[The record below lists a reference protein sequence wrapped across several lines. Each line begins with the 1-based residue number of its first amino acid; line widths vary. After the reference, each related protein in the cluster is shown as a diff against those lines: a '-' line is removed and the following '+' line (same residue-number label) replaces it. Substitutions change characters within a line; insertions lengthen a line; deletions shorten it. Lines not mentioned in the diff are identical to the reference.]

1 MNAPLRPSHS
11 SETPRYLLRVA
22 FGSSVLLDT
31 READDVF
38 RAQGEAAY
46 VQHMEQ
52 TEDKPFAPGALYPL
66 ARLLLHINK
75 LSGMRVFDLVLVSMN
90 HGAAA
95 IKVEKS
101 LMQLGFYENGQFAFH
116 HKTYNRGH
124 EDDLL
129 EDLSRL
135 RADVYFSSHAELVT
149 KALDRGIP
157 AAHFA
162 ANGISEQELQTTQ
175 KILKTKSLNTL
186 FELSQKAFQIF
197 VDFDGVLA
205 DRQSENFF
213 QTALRRFGPTDGRAV
228 TSYNAH
234 EKALENSPVPYG
246 PLAPFILGLSHF
258 VDIRLLTA
266 RSGNALHRAIKTL
279 RGWGLNNLSTI
290 SLPTYQSIDLAK
302 AEMMASPRGK
312 SQTTRVP
319 LLFVD
324 DSASHIHAARAANI
338 SATGHVRVPQSL
350 STWACHTN
358 SFERVQTFIKTLRS
372 KGLAFSRTHLATTF
386 PEPL

>member
-1 MNAPLRPSHS
+1 MNAPARPSHAY
-11 SETPRYLLRVA
+11 ETPRYLLRVA

-31 READDVF
+31 READGVF
-38 RAQGEAAY
+38 RTQGEAAY
-46 VQHMEQ
+46 VQYIEQ
-52 TEDKPFAPGALYPL
+52 NENKSFAPGALYPL

-149 KALDRGIP
+149 QALNRGIP

-162 ANGISEQELQTTQ
+162 PSGISEQELLTTQ

-186 FELSQKAFQIF
+186 FELSQKAFQMF

-213 QTALRRFGPTDGRAV
+213 QSALRRYGANDGRAV

-234 EKALENSPVPYG
+234 EKVLENTPVPYG

-279 RGWGLNNLSTI
+279 RGWGLSNLSVI
-290 SLPTYQSIDLAK
+290 SLPSYQSIDLAK
-302 AEMMASPRGK
+302 AEMMTSTRATK
-312 SQTTRVP
+312 QTARTP

-324 DSASHIHAARAANI
+324 DSSTHIHAARAANI
-338 SATGHVRVPQSL
+338 SATGHVRVPQGL

-358 SFERVQTFIKTLRS
+358 SFERVQTFIQTLRS
-372 KGLAFSRTHLATTF
+372 KGLAFSRANLATTF
-386 PEPL
+386 PEPA